1 MTRSA
6 IRSRRWAIAE
16 PLLPHSGAAPFKVPD
31 AGYFADAVQ
40 QAGIG
45 FDKPQNLG
53 KDQTGGHQC
62 GPIWNEFMKVAL
74 KDQPNIDFAVPVGM
88 SLLPTGDGAIE
99 AYKPGQTPGAQTDD
113 SLLAGASSLDSPDG
127 VNIFLTRHLATLS
140 VKAVSI
146 NRPSFD
152 MRQ

>member
-1 MTRSA
+1 
-6 IRSRRWAIAE
+6 
-16 PLLPHSGAAPFKVPD
+16 
-31 AGYFADAVQ
+31 VQ